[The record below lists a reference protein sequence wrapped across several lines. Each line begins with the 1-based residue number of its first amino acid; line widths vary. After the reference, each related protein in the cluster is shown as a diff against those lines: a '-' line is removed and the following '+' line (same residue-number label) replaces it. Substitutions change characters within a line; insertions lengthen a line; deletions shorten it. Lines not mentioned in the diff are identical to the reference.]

1 MENILINVDSEFR
14 DKNKYPL
21 ASRFTYVPNDKFKNV
36 QYIRLSSVEIPNI
49 WYDFTAERNNISFKI
64 IIESTGVIHDIVIPE
79 GIYTSDDFLV
89 VLTEIFNG
97 LNVSNG
103 YNFKIN
109 MDQVQYRVTIS
120 NNISGMSGGQIFTLD
135 FSRTIETPYDSL
147 GVIMGYPELIYS
159 GLLEYK
165 AQDILDVIG
174 DAYCFLRV
182 NDYGIIYNQVLNK
195 RILGKVILEKN
206 KTFEVFDNRNFI
218 TKEYIFHQ
226 PVNMEKF
233 EIELLDKYGR
243 YLDLRGEDFSFTLE
257 LGLIENS
264 KLYLSSERGIFGK
277 N

>member
-1 MENILINVDSEFR
+1 MENILINVDSQFR
-14 DKNKYPL
+14 DKKKYPF

-64 IIESTGVIHDIVIPE
+64 IIEATSVEHEIVIPE
-79 GIYTSDDFLV
+79 GIYTSDDFV
-89 VLTEIFNG
+89 TTLTMLFND
-97 LNVSNG
+97 LNTLYG
-103 YNFKIN
+103 YNFEIFVDN
-109 MDQVQYRVTIS
+109 VQYRVVIS
-120 NNISGMSGGQIFTLD
+120 NNVSGPNGGQIFTLD
-135 FSRTIETPYDSL
+135 FRRTFQTPYDSL
-147 GVIMGYPELIYS
+147 GVVMGYQELVYN

-165 AQDILDVIG
+165 AEDVLDVIG

-206 KTFEVFDNRNFI
+206 KTYEVFDNRNFI

-233 EIELLDKYGR
+233 EIELLDKYGQ

>member
-1 MENILINVDSEFR
+1 MENILINVDSQFR
-14 DKNKYPL
+14 DKKKYPNP
-21 ASRFTYVPNDKFKNV
+21 AKFTYVPSDKFKNV
-36 QYIRLSSVEIPNI
+36 QYIRLSSVELPNI

-64 IIESTGVIHDIVIPE
+64 IIEDTGEEHDIIISE

-89 VLTEIFNG
+89 ILKRIFDQ
-97 LNVSNG
+97 LNIIHG
-103 YNFKIN
+103 YNLQIW
-109 MDQVQYRVTIS
+109 MDQVKYTATIS
-120 NNISGMSGGQIFTLD
+120 NYVSGSSGGQVFTLD
-135 FSRTIETPYDSL
+135 FRRTFETPYDSL
-147 GVIMGYPELIYS
+147 GVIMGFQKPIYS
-159 GLLEYK
+159 GLIEYE
-165 AQDILDVIG
+165 AEDVLDVIG

-206 KTFEVFDNRNFI
+206 KTYQVFDNRNFL

-233 EIELLDKYGR
+233 EIELLDKYGQ

-264 KLYLSSERGIFGK
+264 KLYLSSERGVFGK